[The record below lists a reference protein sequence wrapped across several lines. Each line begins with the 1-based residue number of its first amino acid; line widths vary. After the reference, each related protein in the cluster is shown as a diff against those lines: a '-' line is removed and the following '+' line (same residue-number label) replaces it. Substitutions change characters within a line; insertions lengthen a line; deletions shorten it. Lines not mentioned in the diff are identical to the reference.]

1 MVLQGK
7 GISIIMYLTAEAT
20 EMVIFLLDF
29 SQTFNLTTDLGRFEK
44 KRSYWLHQNDPI
56 GVEIQYNH

>member
-20 EMVIFLLDF
+20 EMVIFLLEF
-29 SQTFNLTTDLGRFEK
+29 SQTSNLSTDWADLRK
-44 KRSYWLHQNDPI
+44 KRCYWLHQNDPI
-56 GVEIQYNH
+56 GVDIQYNH